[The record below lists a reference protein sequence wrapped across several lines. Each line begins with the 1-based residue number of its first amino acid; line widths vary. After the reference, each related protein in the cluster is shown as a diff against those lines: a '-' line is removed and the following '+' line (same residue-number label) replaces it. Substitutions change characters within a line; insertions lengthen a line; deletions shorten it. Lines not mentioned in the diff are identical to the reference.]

1 MIETKEKKKDWKG
14 DEVEVLG
21 ATYEEGV
28 TETPDRW
35 RSKFRNR
42 DEMMSYLKS
51 SFRYWYAK
59 DEEIFGSEKR
69 KTPA

>member
-28 TETPDRW
+28 AKDADRW
-35 RSKFRNR
+35 RGKMRNR
-42 DEMMSYLKS
+42 EEMMSYIKS

-59 DEEIFGSEKR
+59 DEEVFGSEKR